1 MAYWSAGI
9 VRMSN
14 VQAFVDASNDWGND
28 RVREYGATDIN
39 MIQVVLGGEAAGT
52 VQIGFEYPSI
62 DAVLAGNAQQYSDPQ
77 ILELLQDC
85 GAELVRRSLLRT
97 VGERGERTGAY
108 ATGLYV
114 AHDPIDDETANSNL
128 DVNWSHMQE
137 GATGMAMMQIIAGG
151 ELTGVTVFITN
162 TDSADS
168 LFAASAKNFADP
180 HVQKVMADSNG
191 RMVGRVVGRR
201 LL

>member
-1 MAYWSAGI
+1 
-9 VRMSN
+9 
-14 VQAFVDASNDWGND
+14 
-28 RVREYGATDIN
+28 
-39 MIQVVLGGEAAGT
+39 
-52 VQIGFEYPSI
+52 
-62 DAVLAGNAQQYSDPQ
+62 
-77 ILELLQDC
+77 
-85 GAELVRRSLLRT
+85 
-97 VGERGERTGAY
+97 
-108 ATGLYV
+108 
-114 AHDPIDDETANSNL
+114 
-128 DVNWSHMQE
+128 
-137 GATGMAMMQIIAGG
+137 MAMMQVIAGG